1 MTLSFPANPTNGQE
15 YTDPNSKVWEFDGVK
30 WNVAVS
36 EGTKQFSGVKVTFT
50 SPIALG
56 VTEEVV
62 AFTQETY
69 DVGNYW
75 TSVTPTSVV
84 IPRTGFYRINLYTE
98 TGTNG
103 SGTSYSVS
111 LKRNGVALFSAG
123 LAANQS
129 GVYDETVL
137 LDVGD
142 ILELYAAEDTSV
154 GTLTADSYLE
164 IQLIGYTFGGAITP
178 GFEFS
183 GVKVDLSSNIST
195 TSTPTAITWTSTDIE
210 YDVNAN
216 AAGSL
221 YWSNTNATRLTIAT
235 TGYYRIQAIFQTSA
249 DGAADSYTINLR
261 KNGTTSVE
269 SGSLGALETLELDE
283 TYFFTSTDY
292 LEVLVSNTG
301 NVGTIDASNTSVAIT
316 RLGV

>member
-1 MTLSFPANPTNGQE
+1 MTLSFPVNPTNGQE

-36 EGTKQFSGVKVTFT
+36 EGIKQFSGVKVTFN
-50 SPIALG
+50 SP
-56 VTEEVV
+56 VTLTVAEELI
-62 AFTQETY
+62 AFTHETY

-75 TSVTPTSVV
+75 TNITPSTVV
-84 IPRTGFYRINLYTE
+84 VPRTGFYRINLYTE

-103 SGTSYSVS
+103 SGTSYSIS
-111 LKRNGVALFSAG
+111 LKRNGVALFSAN

-137 LDVGD
+137 LNVGD

-154 GTLTADSYLE
+154 GTLTTDSYLE
-164 IQLIGYTFGGAITP
+164 VQLIGYTFGGAIIP

-183 GVKVDLSSNIST
+183 GIKADLSSNVST
-195 TSTPTAITWTSTDIE
+195 TSTPTAISWTSTDIE
-210 YDVNAN
+210 YDTNAN

-221 YWSNTNATRLTIAT
+221 YWSNTNPTRFTIAT
-235 TGYYRIQAIFQTSA
+235 TGYYRIQATFLTSA
-249 DGAADSYTINLR
+249 DGASDSYTINLR

-269 SGSLGALETLELDE
+269 SGSLGALETLDLDE
-283 TYFFTSTDY
+283 TYYFTSTDY

-301 NVGTIDASNTSVAIT
+301 NVGTIDASNTSIAIT